1 MESALSV
8 SMWKTSAQPAWWRI
22 RAQGRSIRSV
32 TDISSWS
39 SCSNP
44 PGDGVA
50 RKLAQRPAG
59 SNVAL
64 GDLVFRPRRL
74 PWKSLGH

>member
-32 TDISSWS
+32 TDLSSK
-39 SCSNP
+39 
-44 PGDGVA
+44 VA
-50 RKLAQRPAG
+50 FESAAAVGGKLAQRPAG
-59 SNVAL
+59 SNVAV
-64 GDLVFRPRRL
+64 GDLGFRPNRL
-74 PWKSLGH
+74 PWKSLRH